1 LENSA
6 IDINA
11 RTDEMKVIMISEDGV
26 RV

>member
-26 RV
+26 RI